1 MKRLAAIVAL
11 ATFATATAC
20 GTTGTTGTTGNTG
33 AAHTAGGGV
42 YTTIDGSKQINASAP
57 INPFNPVGS
66 VFAGYNGMAL
76 AWPKNDP
83 VDPNRFY
90 PGLAD
95 NWTTTPDQSE
105 VVIHLQPDARWS
117 DGKPVTSEDVR
128 VSIGLAYTQGGTA
141 YALDPRAAGAAADIQ
156 VVDAKTIKITQGANR
171 SGMFLRNLL
180 STVVVPAH
188 VFGGLLPSDF
198 WQTLKVAQDGAGPA
212 AETAKAEITGL
223 AEKVIAFTPERDV
236 SAGPFV
242 LERVNPGAAL
252 LKRNPYFY
260 DSAAIVPDKVK
271 VLNYTGNEQIWNYL
285 IAGKLD
291 NAPFTS
297 VPSAVMERI
306 RAAGGS
312 KVIKGYS
319 PVATSMAFNQSHKP
333 YDNVHVRR
341 ALAYLIDRAQVTK
354 IASPEGGTPAVTT
367 SGIHAKAARAWL
379 DGGFDR
385 LDPYRVDAAKA
396 EAELRAAGMTKR
408 NGRWALPGGKP
419 WKVRIHVPASFSD
432 WVAAAKS
439 ISSQLGDHGIDATV
453 VTAADYTLYLGELAD
468 GKYDVAFWLIGLG
481 PSPYNIF
488 QRLYGQANGWQMF
501 GGRLSHV
508 PPGTQGN
515 WMGGPETVEAGA
527 DGTVNPGEL
536 TSRLSYTGPEERKRI
551 VGVLARLTNEQLPVI
566 QLWDYVNT
574 QFANTSRYTA
584 FPPDDHDALRLSSGV
599 WMQLG
604 MIKKRQA

>member
-11 ATFATATAC
+11 ASTATVTAC
-20 GTTGTTGTTGNTG
+20 GTTG
-33 AAHTAGGGV
+33 ASDTAQQGGGV

-76 AWPKNDP
+76 AWQKNDP
-83 VDPNRFY
+83 IDPDQFY
-90 PGLAD
+90 PAIASS
-95 NWTTTPDQSE
+95 WTAAPDRSS
-105 VVIHLQPDARWS
+105 VVIHLQPNARWS

-141 YALDPRAAGAAADIQ
+141 YALDPKAAGAAADIK
-156 VVDAKTIKITQGANR
+156 VIDPKTIEITQGANR
-171 SGMFLRNLL
+171 SATFLGNLL

-188 VFGGLLPSDF
+188 VFGRLLPPDF
-198 WQTLKVAQDGAGPA
+198 WQTLKTAQQASGAA
-212 AETAKAEITGL
+212 AEQAKGKITGL
-223 AEKVIAFTPERDV
+223 AEKVIGFGPEHDV

-252 LKRNPYFY
+252 LRKNPYFY
-260 DSAAIVPDKVK
+260 ASRSIVPDKVK

-285 IAGKLD
+285 ISGQLD

-297 VPSAVMERI
+297 VPTAVMRRI
-306 RAAGGS
+306 REARGS
-312 KVIKGYS
+312 GVVTGYS
-319 PVATSMAFNQSHKP
+319 PVSTSMAFNQARKP

-341 ALAYLIDRAQVTK
+341 AIAYLIDRAQVTR
-354 IASPEGGTPAVTT
+354 IASPEGGTPAATT
-367 SGIHAKAARAWL
+367 SGIHAKAARVWL
-379 DGGFDR
+379 GSGFDA
-385 LDPYRVDAAKA
+385 LDPYRVDPAKA
-396 EAELRAAGMTKR
+396 AAELKAAGMTRRDGK
-408 NGRWALPGGKP
+408 WAMPDGSP
-419 WKVRIHVPASFSD
+419 WTVRIHVPASFSD

-439 ISSQLGDHGIDATV
+439 ITSQLSDHGIDATV
-453 VTAADYTLYLGELAD
+453 VTAADYTLYLGELAQ
-468 GKYDVAFWLIGLG
+468 GKYDIGFWLIGLG

-501 GGRLSHV
+501 GGRLKHV
-508 PPGTQGN
+508 APGTEGN
-515 WMGGPETVEAGA
+515 WMGGPETADAGP
-527 DGTVNPGEL
+527 DGKVDPGEL
-536 TSRLSYTGPEERKRI
+536 TAKLNFVSPGEQKRI
-551 VGVLARLTNEQLPVI
+551 VGVLARVANQQLPVI

-574 QFANTSRYTA
+574 QFVNTSRYTA
-584 FPPDDHDALRLSSGV
+584 FPPDDDEALRLSSGV

>member
-11 ATFATATAC
+11 AALTATTTAC
-20 GTTGTTGTTGNTG
+20 GTTGTTE
-33 AAHTAGGGV
+33 AAQTAGGGV

-66 VFAGYNGMAL
+66 VFSGYNGMSL

-83 VDPNRFY
+83 VDPNQFY
-90 PGLAD
+90 PGLAAR
-95 NWTTTPDQSE
+95 WTTTPDQSE

-141 YALDPRAAGAAADIQ
+141 YALDPKAAGAAADIE
-156 VVDAKTIKITQGANR
+156 VIDAKTIKITQGDNR
-171 SGMFLRNLL
+171 SGMFLSNLL

-188 VFGGLLPSDF
+188 VFGELLPADF
-198 WQTLKVAQDGAGPA
+198 WQTLKVAQEGEDQA
-212 AETAKAEITGL
+212 AEEAKGKITGL
-223 AEKVIAFTPERDV
+223 AEKVIAFSPERDV

-260 DSAAIVPDKVK
+260 NSDVIVPDKVK
-271 VLNYTGNEQIWNYL
+271 VLNYTGNEQVWNYL
-285 IAGKLD
+285 ISGKLD

-306 RAAGGS
+306 RAARGS

-319 PVATSMAFNQSHKP
+319 PVATSMAFNQSRKP

-354 IASPEGGTPAVTT
+354 IASPEGGAPAVTT

-379 DGGFDR
+379 GDGFDR

-396 EAELRAAGMTKR
+396 EAELLAAGMTKR
-408 NGRWALPGGKP
+408 NGRWALPDGRP

-432 WVAAAKS
+432 WVAAGKS
-439 ISSQLGDHGIDATV
+439 ISSQLRDHGIDATV
-453 VTAADYTLYLGELAD
+453 VTAADYTLYLGELAE

-501 GGRLSHV
+501 GGRLSRV

-515 WMGGPETVEAGA
+515 WMGGPETVETRA

-536 TSRLSYTGPEERKRI
+536 TSRLSYIAPEERKRI
-551 VGVLARLTNEQLPVI
+551 VGILARLTNEQLPVI

-574 QFANTSRYTA
+574 QFANTSRYTD